1 MMIAV
6 GQKDKQRRIAHVIQI
21 IEVYIRMEFGGKSF
35 FYFIIIFAYVP
46 IGLSN
51 FIKMVEE
58 TGMYAIQAIFD
69 ELPHTETEM
78 KLEQKSTDLIFKH
91 GATRNS
97 F

>member
-1 MMIAV
+1 
-6 GQKDKQRRIAHVIQI
+6 
-21 IEVYIRMEFGGKSF
+21 
-35 FYFIIIFAYVP
+35 
-46 IGLSN
+46 
-51 FIKMVEE
+51 MVEE

-78 KLEQKSTDLIFKH
+78 KLEYQQKSTDLIFKH